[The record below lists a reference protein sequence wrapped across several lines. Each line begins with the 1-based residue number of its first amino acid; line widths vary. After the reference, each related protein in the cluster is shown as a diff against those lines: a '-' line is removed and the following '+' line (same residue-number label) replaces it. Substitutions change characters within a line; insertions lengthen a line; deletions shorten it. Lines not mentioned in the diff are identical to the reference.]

1 MAGAKHVLR
10 YLKGTADHGICYTRP
25 SDPTQIN
32 RLYGFSD
39 SDWAADPDTR
49 RSVGAFVLFLNGA
62 PVAWRSKLQP
72 SVALSTCEAEYMAAS
87 KACTEVVWLRR
98 LLSGLGYPPTSA
110 TVLYEDNRAAIQ
122 LAANPVHK
130 DRTKHIDMRRHA
142 LREFVADGVIQLVP
156 CPTQDMAADA
166 LTKALPGPT
175 FLRHRSVLFGRAPH
189 TAPDPIPA
197 GMVALLMLY

>member
-1 MAGAKHVLR
+1 MAGAKHLLR
-10 YLKGTADHGICYTRP
+10 YLKGTPDHGPTYGRP
-25 SDPTQIN
+25 ADKRTLN
-32 RLYGFSD
+32 RLYGFTD

-87 KACTEVVWLRR
+87 KAGTEVVWLRR
-98 LLSGLGYPPTSA
+98 LLAGLGFPQLLP
-110 TVLYEDNRAAIQ
+110 TVLYEDNQAAIQ

-130 DRTKHIDMRRHA
+130 DRTKHIDMRRYA
-142 LREFVADGVIQLVP
+142 LREFAADGVLQLVS

-166 LTKALPGPT
+166 LTKALPGPV
-175 FLRHRSVLFGRAPH
+175 FLRHRSVLLGSAPH
-189 TAPDPIPA
+189 TAPHAPVP
-197 GMVALLMLY
+197 GVVALLMLY